1 MRTRSRRRDL
11 ENKDLAA
18 PTNSSPPK
26 PMQWTGYPSWFIYE
40 DPRKLEEQLKEAE
53 QRLEEIK
60 AAGMDDII
68 DISQEVAELRD
79 RVNFAW
85 QDEEFDQQQ
94 SY

>member
-1 MRTRSRRRDL
+1 MYR
-11 ENKDLAA
+11 
-18 PTNSSPPK
+18 
-26 PMQWTGYPSWFIYE
+26 QYE